1 MTKRIDWIS
10 ILQGWSMLLVVIG
23 HVTLTNKFNDPSTPI
38 STMIETIIYR
48 FHMPLFILISGFLYH
63 RTAFNSPPLQMLTNK
78 VRRLLIPY
86 FFFSFFT
93 LLLKMSVNPLMKR
106 PINNPFSEVISILF
120 FPPEN
125 PLGEMWFISTLFI
138 IFLLTPIF
146 KSSIQN
152 LSHTFIAI
160 IFFIT
165 LYIFFPSGINIF
177 SLSLVSKYILYFYIG
192 ILFSYYQIY
201 QYINSNLSFLGLL
214 LLFSFS
220 NLLPEIPI
228 ISALIGII
236 FSFSLCL
243 VISKYIP
250 KIFLSYRNYTYQIF
264 LMGIFPQ
271 IGIRLLYSKIN
282 IPDMYWVSIFVG
294 IYIPVILSSIITKIH
309 YKPFRLLF
317 GLS

>member
-1 MTKRIDWIS
+1 
-10 ILQGWSMLLVVIG
+10 
-23 HVTLTNKFNDPSTPI
+23 
-38 STMIETIIYR
+38 
-48 FHMPLFILISGFLYH
+48 
-63 RTAFNSPPLQMLTNK
+63 
-78 VRRLLIPY
+78 
-86 FFFSFFT
+86 
-93 LLLKMSVNPLMKR
+93 
-106 PINNPFSEVISILF
+106 
-120 FPPEN
+120 
-125 PLGEMWFISTLFI
+125 MWFISTLFI

-152 LSHTFIAI
+152 LSQTFIAI
-160 IFFIT
+160 IFFII

-214 LLFSFS
+214 LLFSLS

-243 VISKYIP
+243 AISKYIP
-250 KIFLSYRNYTYQIF
+250 KLFQSYRNYTYQIF

-282 IPDMYWVSIFVG
+282 IPDMYWILYIFSIFVG